1 MSRAVW
7 LPAAVGALVGALVF
21 VLARDVLID
30 DSYITLAYARTF
42 AEHGVWGLQPQ
53 LPGNAAT
60 SPLNVLLL
68 AAIIVVIGQP
78 VLAAGV
84 LLVVALAVTGAALG
98 AICARLDW
106 SPWSAAAGVALVG
119 VNPLLV
125 SVIGMETHMAIALV
139 AVLAWTVL
147 ARRPYLAGVVCGLLL
162 LTRADLA
169 GFGLAAAA
177 AVVIT
182 LGVVRALALIGI
194 AGLVSLPWSVL
205 SWFWLG
211 SAVPDTMVIKLGENM
226 GGRTFA
232 NGLYYFFIGYPFA
245 VTAALIPAAVG
256 VLVLLG
262 GWRRAVA
269 PVHLVLGVGGLLH
282 AGTYLLLDTAPY
294 QWYYGPA
301 IGALTMLGAVGAP
314 RATLRT
320 VALGASVAMVALTA
334 VYLVARP
341 WTLTTISGNWAT
353 PTEYRALAE
362 RAPAGAVVQSFGE
375 VGTVAYYCA
384 CTVTDRL
391 SDRGSFAEIL
401 AKQEATAGP
410 FERALLDLNY
420 RNFHPPAPLRP
431 QYKFTFTPDHSG
443 VPATSWRG
451 DQGTMVVVPIR

>member
-1 MSRAVW
+1 VW
-7 LPAAVGALVGALVF
+7 LPATVGGLVGAFVF

-42 AEHGVWGLQPQ
+42 AEHGVWGMQPQ

-68 AAIIVVIGQP
+68 AVIIVLTGQP

-84 LLVVALAVTGAALG
+84 LLVAALAVTGAALG
-98 AICARLDW
+98 GICARLDG
-106 SPWSAAAGVALVG
+106 SRWSAVVG
-119 VNPLLV
+119 VTLVAVNPMLV
-125 SVIGMETHMAIALV
+125 SVIGMETHLAIALV

-169 GFGLAAAA
+169 GFGLAAAVA
-177 AVVIT
+177 ALVTVG
-182 LGVVRALALIGI
+182 LARALALIGI

-211 SAVPDTMVIKLGENM
+211 SAVPDTMVIKLGEGM
-226 GGRTFA
+226 DDRTFA
-232 NGLYYFFIGYPFA
+232 NGLYYFFLGYPFA
-245 VTAALIPAAVG
+245 VTVSLIPPAVG

-262 GWRRAVA
+262 GWRRASA

-282 AGTYLLLDTAPY
+282 AATYLLLDTAPY

-301 IGALTMLGAVGAP
+301 IGSLTMLGAIGAP
-314 RATLRT
+314 RASLRT
-320 VALGASVAMVALTA
+320 VTVGASVAMVALTA
-334 VYLVARP
+334 VYLVVRP

-375 VGTVAYYCA
+375 VGTLAYYCA

-391 SDRGSFAEIL
+391 SDRGWFAEIL
-401 AKQEATAGP
+401 AQQEARAGP
-410 FERALLDLNY
+410 LERALLELNY
-420 RNFHPPAPLRP
+420 RNFHPPARLHPR
-431 QYKFTFTPDHSG
+431 YKFTFTPDPSG

-451 DQGTMVVVPIR
+451 DQGTMVVAPV